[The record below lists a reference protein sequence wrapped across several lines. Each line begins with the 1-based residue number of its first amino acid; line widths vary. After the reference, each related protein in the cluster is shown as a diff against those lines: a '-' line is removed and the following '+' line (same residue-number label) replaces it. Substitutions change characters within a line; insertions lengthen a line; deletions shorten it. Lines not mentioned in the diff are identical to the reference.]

1 MEELKREIAELK
13 QEAAIEESKKK
24 KKRGTREKVR
34 EDQVID
40 RHLANDAKKKLNSI
54 SCHDSQGMQ
63 DKFNTPGQNVGQSK
77 GQPQKGPPAA
87 KRNRPGEYR
96 TDPAGTPQ
104 NNYSNLQGPQW
115 GKSKGHQG
123 PQSHSNS
130 VTKKPTGL
138 SNNSKIEFTAR
149 RTPPF
154 VPNRPPNTQ
163 TTHPNPHTSSHNLTP
178 PPGLDPSYPP
188 ARPWEPPHGVWMCC
202 HQTVSA

>member
-13 QEAAIEESKKK
+13 HDAAIEESKKK

-63 DKFNTPGQNVGQSK
+63 DKFNTSGQNVGQSK
-77 GQPQKGPPAA
+77 GQPQKGPTAA
-87 KRNRPGEYR
+87 KKNRPGEYR

-115 GKSKGHQG
+115 GKPKGHQG
-123 PQSHSNS
+123 PQSYSNS

-149 RTPPF
+149 RTPPL
-154 VPNRPPNTQ
+154 RPEP
-163 TTHPNPHTSSHNLTP
+163 TP
-178 PPGLDPSYPP
+178 
-188 ARPWEPPHGVWMCC
+188 
-202 HQTVSA
+202 